1 MAQRILSLNINID
14 KVDMKRLYKGQK
26 GTYLNVRLVL
36 QDSVDGYGNIGFL
49 VQETSA
55 EEFKAGIKL
64 PICGSVKE
72 RIAKPAQDNVQY
84 PAQSAQ
90 PVRQVPT
97 MQQAQQT
104 FQAEVFDSN
113 DLPF

>member
-1 MAQRILSLNINID
+1 MAARFLSLNINMD
-14 KVDMKRLYKGQK
+14 KVDQQRAYKGQK

-36 QDSVDGYGNIGFL
+36 QDSVDSYGNIGFL

-55 EEFKAGIKL
+55 EEYKAGVRL

-72 RIAKPAQDNVQY
+72 RVIASS
-84 PAQSAQ
+84 QSSQ
-90 PVRQVPT
+90 PVQPAPVPT
-97 MQQAQQT
+97 MKQAQQT

>member
-1 MAQRILSLNINID
+1 MAARFLSLNINLD
-14 KVDMKRLYKGQK
+14 KVDMKRVYKGQK

-36 QDSVDGYGNIGFL
+36 QDSVDSYGNIGFL
-49 VQETSA
+49 VQETTS
-55 EEFKAGIKL
+55 EEYKAGVRL

-72 RIAKPAQDNVQY
+72 RIIT
-84 PAQSAQ
+84 PAQSSQPVQVAQ
-90 PVRQVPT
+90 PVQPVKQ
-97 MQQAQQT
+97 QQA

>member
-36 QDSVDGYGNIGFL
+36 NDSVDGYGNVGFL

-72 RIAKPAQDNVQY
+72 RIAKPAHNDVQY
-84 PAQSAQ
+84 PAQ
-90 PVRQVPT
+90 PVRQAPT

>member
-1 MAQRILSLNINID
+1 
-14 KVDMKRLYKGQK
+14 MKRLYKGQK

-36 QDSVDGYGNIGFL
+36 NDSVDGYGNVGFL

-55 EEFKAGIKL
+55 EEYKAGIKL

-72 RIAKPAQDNVQY
+72 RIAKPARDNVQY
-84 PAQSAQ
+84 PEQSAQ

-97 MQQAQQT
+97 MQQAQQRL
-104 FQAEVFDSN
+104 QAEVFDSN

>member
-1 MAQRILSLNINID
+1 MAARFLSLNINLD
-14 KVDMKRLYKGQK
+14 KVDQQRAYKGQK

-36 QDSVDGYGNIGFL
+36 QDSVDSYGNIGFL
-49 VQETSA
+49 VQETTS
-55 EEFKAGIKL
+55 EEYKAGVRL

-72 RIAKPAQDNVQY
+72 RIIT
-84 PAQSAQ
+84 PAQSSQPVQVAQ
-90 PVRQVPT
+90 PAPKIV
-97 MQQAQQT
+97 QAQQT

>member
-1 MAQRILSLNINID
+1 MAQRILSLNINMD
-14 KVDMKRLYKGQK
+14 KVDIKRLYKGQK

-36 QDSVDGYGNIGFL
+36 NDSVDGYGNVGFL

-55 EEFKAGIKL
+55 EEYKAGIKL

-84 PAQSAQ
+84 SAQ
-90 PVRQVPT
+90 PVRQAPT

-104 FQAEVFDSN
+104 FQAEVFDPN